1 MRRLTC
7 DPKAEISGASLSS
20 ILENSQGGDMR
31 ALAAKFGLEDIRAD
45 AWYPLQKA
53 LEFWD
58 ELSNHPNLM
67 SNLVATGLAI
77 VDNALVPEGL
87 AGASFED
94 WVKGWDAHYQANFR
108 NADVGHKS
116 AVKVSP
122 GHYMI
127 VLDGTV
133 IPDDLEYGV
142 LYGFA
147 RRLLP
152 SSSEFTVWYD
162 ENETPMD
169 EGGDRTILHVEWA

>member
-1 MRRLTC
+1 MRT
-7 DPKAEISGASLSS
+7 
-20 ILENSQGGDMR
+20 
-31 ALAAKFGLEDIRAD
+31 LAAEFDLGDVRTD

-53 LEFWD
+53 INFLNEM
-58 ELSNHPNLM
+58 SNHPNLR

-77 VDNALVPEGL
+77 VDTALMPEEL

-108 NADVGHKS
+108 NADVGQKS
-116 AVKVSP
+116 AVMVSP
-122 GHYMI
+122 RHYMI

-133 IPDDLEYGV
+133 MPDDLEYGV

-147 RRLLP
+147 KQLLP

-162 ENETPMD
+162 ENEMSMD
-169 EGGDRTILHVEWA
+169 EGGDRTILHVEWT